1 MRTENV
7 LYAPTVFKIPHC
19 ESRGFLYNE
28 GEGGLILV
36 IMVETKQSIKD

>member
-28 GEGGLILV
+28 GEGIDF
-36 IMVETKQSIKD
+36 SYYDRN